1 VNRFVNVLALGAA
14 LTSLICDIWRDY
26 GALAAG
32 KRAALAYFAF
42 FIVGSLLSLM
52 FKTGIQDE
60 WVREDWQRRRI
71 AKARQEQ
78 ARAAEELRRLEEKKR
93 REAEKAAKKGKPAA
107 AG

>member
-1 VNRFVNVLALGAA
+1 VNRFVNVMAMGAA
-14 LTSLICDIWRDY
+14 LISLICDIWRDY

-42 FIVGSLLSLM
+42 FAIGSLLSLM

-60 WVREDWQRRRI
+60 WVREDWQRRR
-71 AKARQEQ
+71 AEKTRKEQE
-78 ARAAEELRRLEEKKR
+78 RATEELRRLEEKKR